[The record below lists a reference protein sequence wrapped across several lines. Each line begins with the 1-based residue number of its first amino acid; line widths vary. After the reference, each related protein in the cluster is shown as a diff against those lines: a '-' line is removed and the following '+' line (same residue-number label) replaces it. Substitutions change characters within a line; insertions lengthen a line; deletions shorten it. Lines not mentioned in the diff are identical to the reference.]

1 MRSFNP
7 INRNTL
13 SGHIT
18 IALYRISQAIS
29 HLLRQRG
36 EIMGLSPA
44 QIQALIF
51 MRYAR
56 SGIRTIGGLADW
68 LAVSYPT
75 ASGIT
80 DALERKHL
88 AERLTHADDRRI
100 VTLSLTE
107 QGERSVHA
115 LEDVLD
121 EIEQAIETLPE
132 GDRQALYRA
141 TQAIVKTLQAAGHV
155 KVYEMC
161 WGCQFFQRDAHP
173 DDPRGPHHCGFMD
186 APLPEPE
193 TYRECPDFIPIEI

>member
-1 MRSFNP
+1 
-7 INRNTL
+7 
-13 SGHIT
+13 
-18 IALYRISQAIS
+18 
-29 HLLRQRG
+29 
-36 EIMGLSPA
+36 
-44 QIQALIF
+44 